1 MKWASWVPPMIGST
15 AQAIPFGRRLWGIFQ
30 QCFLQNQEKTIN
42 SALPKIMPAWGRV
55 RISNGGDS
63 IRCAKIRSTGRDSSY
78 VRVSLDSTRMT
89 IEFISFFFFVIV
101 YHLNQDAYWSMGQ
114 RNLLWTLGGYP
125 RLLPTWH
132 QFLGIWTQRYN
143 TSPCAHNTMCH
154 RRKGCRTWT
163 HPLSPHYDSYHYWPS
178 CNISCGGESWDP
190 RKMGNY
196 WQKWRGYSSRVF
208 W

>member
-1 MKWASWVPPMIGST
+1 MSILGAPYDRKYSPSHTIRQKIVGYFST
-15 AQAIPFGRRLWGIFQ
+15 MLPSKSR
-30 QCFLQNQEKTIN
+30 KTIN

-78 VRVSLDSTRMT
+78 VRVSLDSMRMT

-125 RLLPTWH
+125 RLLPT
-132 QFLGIWTQRYN
+132 
-143 TSPCAHNTMCH
+143 
-154 RRKGCRTWT
+154 
-163 HPLSPHYDSYHYWPS
+163 
-178 CNISCGGESWDP
+178 
-190 RKMGNY
+190 
-196 WQKWRGYSSRVF
+196 
-208 W
+208 